1 VAVVKS
7 TPTVTAPPASL
18 PAQPVNPEEAM
29 DHYRQGIA
37 AIRKKD
43 FHLAM
48 DELETASKLDPTN
61 ERIYMARERARQ
73 EWNAANSRT
82 TP

>member
-1 VAVVKS
+1 VQAGVVVFIDRQLAGFYK
-7 TPTVTAPPASL
+7 PLRKA
-18 PAQPVNPEEAM
+18 
-29 DHYRQGIA
+29 YRQGIA

-43 FHLAM
+43 FHLAV
-48 DELETASKLDPTN
+48 DELDAASKLDPAN

-73 EWNAANSRT
+73 ELNSSNAART